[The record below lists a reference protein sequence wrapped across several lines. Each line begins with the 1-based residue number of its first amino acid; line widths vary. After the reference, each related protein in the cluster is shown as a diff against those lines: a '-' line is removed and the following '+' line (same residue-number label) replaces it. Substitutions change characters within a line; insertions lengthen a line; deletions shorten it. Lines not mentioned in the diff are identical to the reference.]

1 MHLKPEKYYNFET
14 VQQALLAI
22 TAYQN
27 RMGVIAQS
35 YKSLGKVI
43 SDQDYP
49 IEVISLRPKETRISP
64 LLLIGG
70 MGPLAGIAGFEK
82 ACQLFQN
89 NREIVL
95 LQACKVPNR
104 TTNIM
109 RKIQTGN
116 TMNLEHQLVNILEQ
130 SILVGLS
137 QIESC
142 KTPIQLIFLCNA
154 AHYFLPQVWQ
164 QFLTNYPQISS
175 KIQWVS
181 LIESLVQ
188 YLQEQHWRRP
198 LLLCTTGTRKGR
210 IYADCLNEKKIDW
223 LEPNETLQS
232 ILMDC
237 IYKGVKAFDCDYSCK
252 LGQQLFIELL
262 RTQPNPDCIIAGC
275 TEIPSLLKWLQVRT
289 NGIVADFLKE
299 VKTIDPL
306 QVSLELNF
314 TKTNLL

>member
-1 MHLKPEKYYNFET
+1 MDLKPENYYNFET
-14 VQQALLAI
+14 VQQAFLGI
-22 TAYQN
+22 TAYQK
-27 RMGVIAQS
+27 RMTAIAQS
-35 YKSLGKVI
+35 YHNFGKVV
-43 SDQDYP
+43 SDQDYS
-49 IEVISLRPKETRISP
+49 IEIISLRPKETRISP

-89 NREIVL
+89 SREIVL

-104 TTNIM
+104 TTVIM
-109 RKIQTGN
+109 ERINSRKIT
-116 TMNLEHQLVNILEQ
+116 NLEYQLVNMLEQ
-130 SILVGLS
+130 SILVGVS

-164 QFLTNYPQISS
+164 RFLTNYPQIAR
-175 KIQWVS
+175 KTKWIS

-198 LLLCTTGTRKGR
+198 LLLCTTGTRKSR

-223 LEPNETLQS
+223 LEPHENLQS

-237 IYKGVKAFDCDYSCK
+237 IYQGVKAFDCEYSCQ

-262 RTQPNPDCIIAGC
+262 KTQPNPDSIIAGC
-275 TEIPSLLKWLQVRT
+275 TEIPFLLKWLQVRT
-289 NGIVADFLKE
+289 NGMVADFLKE
-299 VKTIDPL
+299 VKTINPL
-306 QVSLELNF
+306 QVSLELNL
-314 TKTNLL
+314 TNADIL

>member
-1 MHLKPEKYYNFET
+1 MDLKPENYYNFET
-14 VQQALLAI
+14 VQQAFLGI
-22 TAYQN
+22 TAYQK
-27 RMGVIAQS
+27 RMTAIAQS
-35 YKSLGKVI
+35 YHNFGKVV
-43 SDQDYP
+43 SDQDYS
-49 IEVISLRPKETRISP
+49 IEIISLRPKETRISP

-89 NREIVL
+89 SREIVL

-104 TTNIM
+104 TTVIM
-109 RKIQTGN
+109 ERINSRKIT
-116 TMNLEHQLVNILEQ
+116 NLEYQLVNMLEQ
-130 SILVGLS
+130 SILVGVS

-164 QFLTNYPQISS
+164 RFLTNYPQIAR
-175 KIQWVS
+175 KTKWIS

-198 LLLCTTGTRKGR
+198 LLLCTTGTRKSR

-223 LEPNETLQS
+223 LEPHENLQS

-237 IYKGVKAFDCDYSCK
+237 IYQDLAGMTSYFNGNLIMY
-252 LGQQLFIELL
+252 LIRYMIRLL
-262 RTQPNPDCIIAGC
+262 SK
-275 TEIPSLLKWLQVRT
+275 SL
-289 NGIVADFLKE
+289 
-299 VKTIDPL
+299 
-306 QVSLELNF
+306 
-314 TKTNLL
+314 